1 MRWSSVKPVYIL
13 CLLVLITPETTHAC
27 FSTGPRG
34 AHQEKAQAED
44 EVKTALKN
52 HAEDEA
58 KTVLKNQGEEETN
71 TLSNDQDENKVK
83 KLLEDQAETDAR
95 KLSKDQSEDATP
107 PTIKATP
114 PATGLSNDE
123 AADKTFSKAEAAAD
137 MEQDF
142 LESENLTTTEL
153 DHPVDKS
160 KWRVPVAVRRASA
173 YSLSKEDYKAICTL
187 NIFLY
192 MLICHHYWAFC

>member
-1 MRWSSVKPVYIL
+1 M
-13 CLLVLITPETTHAC
+13 
-27 FSTGPRG
+27 
-34 AHQEKAQAED
+34 
-44 EVKTALKN
+44 
-52 HAEDEA
+52 
-58 KTVLKNQGEEETN
+58 
-71 TLSNDQDENKVK
+71 
-83 KLLEDQAETDAR
+83 LEDQAETDAR

-192 MLICHHYWAFC
+192 MFTCHHYWAFC